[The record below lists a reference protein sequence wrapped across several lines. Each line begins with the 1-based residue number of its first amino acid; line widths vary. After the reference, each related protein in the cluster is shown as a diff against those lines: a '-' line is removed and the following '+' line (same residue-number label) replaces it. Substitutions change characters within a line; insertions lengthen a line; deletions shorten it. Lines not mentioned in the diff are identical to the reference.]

1 MSRYRALVWAAAT
14 LAVATSCLVPEDA
27 SAADASPHKIRFVT
41 VQHGVRLEVLDWGG
55 SGPPL
60 IFLAGLG
67 ATAHDFDAF
76 APRFMHRHHVYGITR
91 RGFGASDK
99 PRPTIANYSADRLGN
114 DVLAAM
120 DALHVVRPVLVGH
133 SIAGGE
139 LSSIATR
146 YPQKIA
152 GLIYLEAAYAYAF
165 YTPTIMPLY
174 LKLDIDEMRTR
185 VDRLGDS
192 HLPPASARREV
203 DNLLNANAAQL
214 RSDLLL
220 ARRFLTSP
228 SRARETQDL
237 FADPAEAILAGVKKF
252 GGTKVRTLAVYALP
266 DKRQP
271 PQPPAASG
279 ADIVAQAAIKNH
291 VADLFAR
298 ANPHAKV
305 IRIPNAEHDVF
316 NSNPGDVLREMNAF
330 LDGPTR

>member
-220 ARRFLTSP
+220 AQRFLTSP
-228 SRARETQDL
+228 SR
-237 FADPAEAILAGVKKF
+237 
-252 GGTKVRTLAVYALP
+252 
-266 DKRQP
+266 
-271 PQPPAASG
+271 
-279 ADIVAQAAIKNH
+279 
-291 VADLFAR
+291 R
-298 ANPHAKV
+298 ANPKTYLL
-305 IRIPNAEHDVF
+305 IPQRPSWRVLKSLAEPRCERWP
-316 NSNPGDVLREMNAF
+316 SMPC
-330 LDGPTR
+330 PTRDSRHNRPPRPARISWHRRQSRTTSRTCSPEPILTPR